1 MYVVITHPRGKRLTV
16 HGPFGSSLAASD
28 YSHEYS
34 EQTGVPAEVR
44 SLVTPEVFGDE
55 GL

>member
-1 MYVVITHPRGKRLTV
+1 MYVVITWPRGKRPTV

-28 YSHEYS
+28 YSHEYQ
-34 EQTGVPAEVR
+34 EQTGIHAEALA
-44 SLVTPEVFGDE
+44 LVTPEVFGDE